1 MQGGIFSSKKS
12 ELIPDNKLFNILSK
26 DEAKEIADNLDGIIG
41 KTNDSYKTMDDY
53 LTFLS
58 GEGKGYIA
66 DYVKENENQVYI
78 TEDVIQASKN
88 ARAAQLAQN
97 EIIRQSTLSYKLATV
112 ATKAFAIAAN
122 MIAFALISKGIQL
135 AAEAIDNYVHRTERA
150 EEALA
155 DAVSNLDNST
165 NKVTEVNDKLKDVE
179 AKIREINSFGGL
191 KVTRDGE
198 LEELQEQHDL
208 LEQNLKL
215 FKEQQYSDIKETA
228 EKAEDDYTTT
238 VTSEYATKKTSVGKG
253 MVADKPIDVTPVE
266 ELNLAMEEY
275 IRLSKEY
282 AASGDSDTQEAMESA
297 RDRAQKMAT
306 IIQNVV
312 NADNKVLDTGNTLLQ
327 SEQEIYD
334 EASKNIKD
342 YNTFLDEYVN
352 YDETGI
358 KTTQKELD
366 ILIDR
371 YQKLKAVRDAAFSEI
386 EGNVD
391 LAHRPIRFN
400 DDGSFSTLKTES
412 FNYSDFNINK
422 RGAFNVTPILPDGT
436 TIDHLEDYINEKL
449 SKGIQLEDLDIY
461 MGDFSG
467 LPEAVE
473 RAKELHNIHE
483 KDYKQEAYLLQRISE
498 LEDAIAEKTE
508 NSKPVFNIEDEN
520 ISKELDTLQGKF
532 TTLASALEK
541 VKTQKLTGSELID
554 LQQQFPELINTTDN
568 LDTALTNLVNTSLS
582 QVIKYL
588 YTAGAPSGLI
598 EAFQQLADE
607 AKGISDWSDTFRVFD
622 DADSKM
628 KSLAEFNKALGDS
641 FTITASEARKF
652 SEIFPELLSMG
663 QTTSSGLI
671 QFNSD
676 VVNDFVSGK
685 QVELQAGKDA
695 QIAQLEN
702 IKAELEAKKAA
713 AQAAL
718 DLVAA
723 KASGEI
729 DAENQKNSRLS
740 EAEKNLIQYLVDL
753 GVEETNADAAA
764 KAIMAGN
771 IQEYDRIVAEVSG
784 NVDSNLTDSINDA
797 AGNVNTQSQSM
808 IDSLYG
814 VAKQAANAS
823 AVVAS
828 MGSGNPMAAV
838 LFSINGAAESM
849 KDFKPSE
856 VVGDFKKQLAEE
868 LDINPHQEVD
878 ATVELELDISKYQKA
893 IDDIDAQ
900 IALLEASGAKSLDDY
915 INDLNKSSSGS
926 KSGRGTSKFDWM
938 QQKLDLI
945 DKQVER
951 LKNKTDILVG
961 YKGKNQ
967 TTDTVIDLLIQKMDI
982 LQQMHDKY
990 IESANAIGLSQEYV
1004 DKIQNGTIE
1013 IETIGDENLAN
1024 QIKAFQDLY
1033 KKAEQCNSQIIE
1045 VTNSIYDLNISKL
1058 DNITNQF
1065 SQVLDIQSQIV
1076 NTEKQLLDLREKSG
1090 EEIFSDDYISLAGK
1104 QLRIVQ
1110 ENSRAY
1116 EALADEMSKINLK
1129 EGSDDWKKYN
1139 DQLQT
1144 YKNNMISAADA
1155 VEQYK
1160 DAMVDLTYKGLKDFK
1175 SAMDSINGTI
1185 STMNNLIGDSNL
1197 VDEFG
1202 SLTDRGLAQVAL
1214 YAQQLANAKQEA
1226 AEYDKAIKSLDDALD
1241 SGLITQEEYTS
1252 RLQEYT
1258 SAQNSAVEASKEA
1271 RDAMIALVKEG
1282 IQAEIDAK
1290 KKLVDETKAA
1300 LDAEESLYE
1309 YQKTINEKQDNI
1321 SRLQR
1326 AIASITSTDRDS
1338 LRQKLEL
1345 QNELDKAL
1353 NDLNET
1359 QRDHELEQRKEALDK
1374 EYEEYEESKQKE
1386 SDELDSNLEAQNAA
1400 IEKYLDQ
1407 VKSNY
1412 STVYGILTQYG
1423 DEYSLTAIE
1432 DLTDP
1437 WISGS
1442 DAADLCAN
1450 AVGDAIANIQYEING
1465 LDFSPLYELV
1475 SLLEQIGMAEYGGV
1489 SSSAGYDDATSQGS
1503 WKQAADGNRWW
1514 YGNSNDDY
1522 LSDGVYTIN
1531 GKQYGF
1537 DDEGYMVTGWR
1548 DDFGDWR
1555 YFEPANGQMVKSQWR
1570 KSKDGDWYYLDK
1582 NGVMATDM
1590 AVKDKDSDD
1599 YYYLDNDGLWDGQ
1612 TLDKEQVRR
1621 LGYRVGY
1628 KKGTFNAT
1636 KGWHLTDEDGI
1647 GSEAVLTN
1655 KGVLRQFEGGEIVFN
1670 PEAMKNLYDLAQDPT
1685 RFISGLNGIH
1695 SDVSDFNPARTVS
1708 INSPL
1713 VQIDGTGLSASE
1725 VAAIIKDETRDI
1737 DKRVAKSIR
1746 YELMGK

>member
-1 MQGGIFSSKKS
+1 MMDIN
-12 ELIPDNKLFNILSK
+12 LIPEIDETKAKDLLSLIK
-26 DEAKEIADNLDGIIG
+26 SIEDGVDSNFDSFQALYDTG
-41 KTNDSYKTMDDY
+41 DKTNQWIAKYAQATQGQIRST
-53 LTFLS
+53 
-58 GEGKGYIA
+58 EG
-66 DYVKENENQVYI
+66 V
-78 TEDVIQASKN
+78 
-88 ARAAQLAQN
+88 
-97 EIIRQSTLSYKLATV
+97 
-112 ATKAFAIAAN
+112 IAAN
-122 MIAFALISKGIQL
+122 NAARDSAIQYNAALKAQTLGAKAAAIGLKALIIAGNMLLFMAISKGIQL
-135 AAEAIDNYVHRTERA
+135 VAEAIDNYVHRTEKA
-150 EEALA
+150 AEALSN
-155 DAVSNLDNST
+155 AVSDLSASSNRIKEL
-165 NKVTEVNDKLKDVE
+165 EDKLKDVDS
-179 AKIREINSFGGL
+179 KIREINSLGGA
-191 KVTRDGE
+191 KVTREGE
-198 LEELQEQHDL
+198 LENLREQRDL
-208 LEQNLKL
+208 LDQNLKL
-215 FKEQQYSDIKETA
+215 AKEQEYMATKKVA
-228 EKAEDDYTTT
+228 EEAEDAYNTS
-238 VTSEYATKKTSVGKG
+238 VTSEYATRKVTVGRG
-253 MVADKPIDVTPVE
+253 ITTDRATNVTPVN
-266 ELNLAMEEY
+266 ELNLAMAEY

-282 AASGDSDTQEAMESA
+282 ETTRDADTQEAMENA
-297 RDRAQKMAT
+297 RDRAQEMAS
-306 IIQNVV
+306 IIDSVIT
-312 NADNKVLDTGNTLLQ
+312 ADDQVLATGNSLLQ
-327 SEQEIYD
+327 SEQVIYD
-334 EASKNIKD
+334 EATSNIKKYYD
-342 YNTFLDEYVN
+342 FLD
-352 YDETGI
+352 
-358 KTTQKELD
+358 
-366 ILIDR
+366 
-371 YQKLKAVRDAAFSEI
+371 
-386 EGNVD
+386 
-391 LAHRPIRFN
+391 
-400 DDGSFSTLKTES
+400 
-412 FNYSDFNINK
+412 
-422 RGAFNVTPILPDGT
+422 
-436 TIDHLEDYINEKL
+436 DYINKT
-449 SKGIQLEDLDIY
+449 D
-461 MGDFSG
+461 
-467 LPEAVE
+467 
-473 RAKELHNIHE
+473 
-483 KDYKQEAYLLQRISE
+483 KQ
-498 LEDAIAEKTE
+498 KE
-508 NSKPVFNIEDEN
+508 NSKSEPRSVPAFNLFDEDTA
-520 ISKELDTLQGKF
+520 KEIDDLQGKF
-532 TTLASALEK
+532 TSLSSAIEK
-541 VKTQKLTGSELID
+541 VKNQKLSGSELLD
-554 LQQQFPELINTTDN
+554 LQKQFPELLNSTDDLN
-568 LDTALTNLVNTSLS
+568 TALSELVNDTLS
-582 QVIKYL
+582 QTIKYL
-588 YTAGAPSGLI
+588 QTAGAPSALI
-598 EAFQQLADE
+598 NSFKQLADE
-607 AKGISDWSDTFRVFD
+607 AKGIATADWTGTFSVFD

-676 VVNDFVSGK
+676 VVNDFISGK
-685 QVELQAGKDA
+685 QIEFQTGKDA

-702 IKAELEAKKAA
+702 AKAELEAKKAA

-723 KASGEI
+723 KANGEI
-729 DAENQKNSRLS
+729 DAENQVNSKIG
-740 EAEKNLIQYLVDL
+740 EAKDNLVQHLMDL

-764 KAIMAGN
+764 KAIMGYN
-771 IQEYDRIVAEVSG
+771 VQEYDRIVAEVSG

-797 AGNVNTQSQSM
+797 SRNVNTQSHSM
-808 IDSLYG
+808 IDSLFAVG
-814 VAKQAANAS
+814 KQAFNTAKS
-823 AVVAS
+823 I
-828 MGSGNPMAAV
+828 
-838 LFSINGAAESM
+838 FSIGSDNPIEAFRENLRGAFDSLKTFNPKEVLNN
-849 KDFKPSE
+849 FKE
-856 VVGDFKKQLAEE
+856 KTKEF
-868 LDINPHQEVD
+868 LDINPYQEVD

-915 INDLNKSSSGS
+915 INDLNSSDKGS
-926 KSGRGTSKFDWM
+926 KSGKGTSEFDWM
-938 QQKLDLI
+938 QQKIDLI
-945 DKQVER
+945 DKQVDK
-951 LKNKTDILVG
+951 LKSKIDILVG

-967 TTDTVIDLLIQKMDI
+967 TTDTVIDLLIQKMDV

-990 IESANAIGLSQEYV
+990 MESANAIGLSQEYV

-1033 KKAEQCNSQIIE
+1033 KKAEQCNSQINE

-1065 SQVLDIQSQIV
+1065 SQVLDIQSPIV

-1090 EEIFSDDYISLAGK
+1090 EEIFSDDYISLAEK

-1241 SGLITQEEYTS
+1241 SGLITQDEYTS

-1290 KKLVDETKAA
+1290 KKLIDETKAA
-1300 LDAEESLYE
+1300 LDAEESLYN

-1321 SRLQR
+1321 SKLQRQIAALSASTSREDIAKRLQ
-1326 AIASITSTDRDS
+1326 
-1338 LRQKLEL
+1338 L
-1345 QNELDKAL
+1345 QQELDKAL

-1400 IEKYLDQ
+1400 IKNYLDQ

-1450 AVGDAIANIQYEING
+1450 AVGDAVANIQYEING

-1475 SLLEQIGMAEYGGV
+1475 GLLEQIGMAEYGGV

-1537 DDEGYMVTGWR
+1537 DDDGYMVTGWR

-1636 KGWHLTDEDGI
+1636 RGWHLTDEAGI
-1647 GSEAVLTN
+1647 GSEAILTN
-1655 KGVLRQFEGGEIVFN
+1655 KGVLRQFEGGEIVIN
-1670 PEAMKNLYDLAQDPT
+1670 PEAMKNLYNLAQDPT

-1695 SDVSDFNPARTVS
+1695 ASAIDLNKIQPAS
-1708 INSPL
+1708 KEQKI
-1713 VQIDGTGLSASE
+1713 E
-1725 VAAIIKDETRDI
+1725 VNMNIGGVLDEAAARVLNNEFPNMIKKHHMKITNQVWKDTE
-1737 DKRVAKSIR
+1737 
-1746 YELMGK
+1746 YGMMGKFF